1 MSDATSLDDPVGESM
16 RGAHAHLCRRVGE
29 ALAYEAEVATFVA
42 VPRVPSEQDWDD
54 LAALL
59 GRGGFVDLFSA
70 EVVPPPDW
78 PPVFRLEGV
87 QMVLPEGVTP
97 VTTSAS
103 RDDVVKLNAD
113 DVTDMIELAAAT
125 QPGPFWTR
133 TVEMGRFVGVREG
146 GRLVAMAGERLRPP
160 GWVEI
165 SSVCTAEDARGR
177 GLAAHLVAT
186 LGAGILDRGG
196 RPFLHVAR
204 TNVGA
209 IALYERLGFV
219 HRRDVTFHGVR
230 VSGD

>member
-1 MSDATSLDDPVGESM
+1 MSDATSLDDPVGESLN
-16 RGAHAHLCRRVGE
+16 GPHAHLCRRVGE

-42 VPRVPSEQDWDD
+42 VPRVPSEQDWAD
-54 LAALL
+54 LASLL
-59 GRGGFVDLFSA
+59 GPGGFVDLFSA
-70 EVVPPPDW
+70 DVVPPPGW
-78 PPVFRLEGV
+78 PPVFSLDGV
-87 QMVLPEGVTP
+87 QMVLPEGATLAATAVRG
-97 VTTSAS
+97 VE
-103 RDDVVKLNAD
+103 VVELGATE
-113 DVTDMIELAAAT
+113 VPEMIELAAAT
-125 QPGPFWTR
+125 RPGPFWAR
-133 TVEMGRFVGVREG
+133 TVEMGRYVGVRDG

-177 GLAAHLVAT
+177 GFAAHLVAT

-219 HRRDVTFHGVR
+219 RRRDVTFHGVR
-230 VSGD
+230 VPGE